1 MNDESSKDVWSK
13 QFYKALEAVGNLT
26 EQERL
31 KLGNMLIALSSYK
44 ENPKFLTREVSLP
57 EIEPLRTSRSGHYAP
72 EGKVPNFVPPPP
84 KPPETRKLKDGELI
98 PKKPVYPEKVEIKP

>member
-1 MNDESSKDVWSK
+1 MSDEVPKDIWSK

-31 KLGNMLIALSSYK
+31 KLGNMLITMSSYK
-44 ENPKFLTREVSLP
+44 ENPKFLTREVFLP

-72 EGKVPNFVPPPP
+72 EGKVPEFVPPPP
-84 KPPETRKLKDGELI
+84 RPTGQGYQPVKSEYSGEI
-98 PKKPVYPEKVEIKP
+98 KNPPKKP